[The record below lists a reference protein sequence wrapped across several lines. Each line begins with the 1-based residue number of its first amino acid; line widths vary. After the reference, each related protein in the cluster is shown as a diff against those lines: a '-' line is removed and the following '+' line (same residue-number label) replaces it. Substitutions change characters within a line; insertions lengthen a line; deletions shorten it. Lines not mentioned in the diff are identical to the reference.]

1 MRRRLPLALAAALW
15 LGGCGTEFV
24 DGKRVDYRAA
34 ATVPPLE
41 VPPDLTTP
49 AREGRFAIPEGSRS
63 SATLSAYQAERVSGK
78 PLAAGG
84 VLPAADNVRIER
96 QGGERRL
103 IVDEPVE
110 KVWPVVKSFWQENG
124 LLIERELPEAGILE
138 TDWAENRARI
148 PPSFVGR
155 LFSESMP
162 ELDKYRTRIERSADG
177 KRAEI
182 TITHR
187 GMTEVYT
194 RREPGETVWQ
204 PRPPDPDL
212 EAEFL
217 ARLMVRLGVREEKAQ
232 MAVAG
237 AAPEP
242 RANIRKAA
250 DGFESLVV
258 PEPFDRAWR
267 RVGLAL
273 DRVGFT
279 VEDRDRQEGLY
290 FVRYADPD
298 AGAEKKEEE
307 SFFSR
312 LAFWRSSDAEKGKP
326 QRYRIEVRQLRD
338 DSQVRVLDKDGTP
351 DTGGTARRILAL
363 LHEQLK

>member
-1 MRRRLPLALAAALW
+1 MQRRLPLALAAALW

-24 DGKRVDYRAA
+24 EGKRVDYRSA
-34 ATVPPLE
+34 ATVPGLE
-41 VPPDLTTP
+41 VPPDLTAP
-49 AREGRFAIPEGSRS
+49 AREGRFAIPEQGKS

-84 VLPAADNVRIER
+84 VLPVAENVRIER
-96 QGGERRL
+96 QEGERRL
-103 IVDEPVE
+103 VVDEPVE

-124 LLIERELPEAGILE
+124 LLIDRELPETGIME

-148 PPSFVGR
+148 PPGFVSR

-162 ELDKYRTRIERSADG
+162 ELDKYRTRLERSADG
-177 KRAEI
+177 KRTEI
-182 TITHR
+182 TISHR
-187 GMTEVYT
+187 GMVEVYT
-194 RREPGETVWQ
+194 RRDPGETVWQ
-204 PRPPDPDL
+204 PRPPDPEL

-232 MAVAG
+232 MAVAS
-237 AAPEP
+237 AAAEP
-242 RANIRKAA
+242 RSNLKKAA

-279 VEDRDRQEGLY
+279 VEDRDRQSGLY

-298 AGAEKKEEE
+298 AGLEKKEEE

-312 LAFWRSSDAEKGKP
+312 LAFWRSSDSAKGKP
-326 QRYRIEVRQLRD
+326 QRYRIEVRQIQD
-338 DSQVRVLDKDGTP
+338 DSQVRILDKDGAP
-351 DTGGTARRILAL
+351 DTGGTARRILAV